1 MADSG
6 KAGLRQM
13 MPGLFNGI
21 ATAIAAA
28 AGLIGVLH
36 QTGYLGNHPRLHA
49 GIEARPRAQMRMPD
63 ETQLAAVDSPAAASL
78 PLAGAPNAD
87 AAPAL
92 HHARNLTGAWRDK
105 GSNCH
110 LIKQAGHELTV
121 TTYFADK
128 EHRSAVGDGTV
139 KGRFVSMRIN
149 SANPE
154 SLQAELNLSDDG
166 RELSGMVKGVKGAH
180 AAMWRFI
187 GPSCSEVASRPAAT
201 N

>member
-1 MADSG
+1 MADSD

-36 QTGYLGNHPRLHA
+36 QTGYLGNHPRLRG
-49 GIEARPRAQMRMPD
+49 GIEARSRAQMRMPD

-78 PLAGAPNAD
+78 PAAVVPKSE

-110 LIKQAGHELTV
+110 LIKQDGHELTV
-121 TTYFADK
+121 TTYFAD
-128 EHRSAVGDGTV
+128 EHRSAVGNGTV

-154 SLQAELNLSDDG
+154 SLQADLNLSDDG

-180 AAMWRFI
+180 AAMWKFI
-187 GPSCSEVASRPAAT
+187 GPTCSEVASRPAST

>member
-1 MADSG
+1 M
-6 KAGLRQM
+6 
-13 MPGLFNGI
+13 
-21 ATAIAAA
+21 
-28 AGLIGVLH
+28 
-36 QTGYLGNHPRLHA
+36 
-49 GIEARPRAQMRMPD
+49 
-63 ETQLAAVDSPAAASL
+63 
-78 PLAGAPNAD
+78 
-87 AAPAL
+87 
-92 HHARNLTGAWRDK
+92 HHAQNLTGAWRDK

-110 LIKQAGHELTV
+110 LIKQTGHELTV
-121 TTYFADK
+121 TTYFAE
-128 EHRSAVGDGTV
+128 EHRSAVGNGTV

-187 GPSCSEVASRPAAT
+187 GPTCSEVASRPAST

>member
-1 MADSG
+1 MADSD

-21 ATAIAAA
+21 ATAIAAI

-36 QTGYLGNHPRLHA
+36 QTGYLGNHHPRLHT
-49 GIEARPRAQMRMPD
+49 GIEARAQMRVPD

-78 PLAGAPNAD
+78 PAASAPNDD
-87 AAPAL
+87 AAPGF

-110 LIKQAGHELTV
+110 LIKQTGHELTV
-121 TTYFADK
+121 TTYFA
-128 EHRSAVGDGTV
+128 EQHRSAVGNGTV
-139 KGRFVSMRIN
+139 KGRIVSMRIN

-180 AAMWRFI
+180 AAMWRFV
-187 GPSCSEVASRPAAT
+187 GPSCSEVASRPAST

>member
-1 MADSG
+1 MADSD

-49 GIEARPRAQMRMPD
+49 GIEARSRAQMRMPD

-78 PLAGAPNAD
+78 PAAVAPKSE

-92 HHARNLTGAWRDK
+92 HHARNLSGAWRDK

-110 LIKQAGHELTV
+110 LIKQDGHELTV
-121 TTYFADK
+121 TTYFAG
-128 EHRSAVGDGTV
+128 EHRSAVGSGTV

-149 SANPE
+149 STNPE
-154 SLQAELNLSDDG
+154 SLQADLNLSDDG

-187 GPSCSEVASRPAAT
+187 GPTCSEVASRPAST

>member
-1 MADSG
+1 MADSD

-13 MPGLFNGI
+13 MPSLFNGI

-36 QTGYLGNHPRLHA
+36 QTGYLGNHHPRLHA
-49 GIEARPRAQMRMPD
+49 GVEARAQMRMPD
-63 ETQLAAVDSPAAASL
+63 EPQLAAVDSPAAAEL
-78 PLAGAPNAD
+78 PAVAAPNSV

-92 HHARNLTGAWRDK
+92 HHAHNLTGAWRDK

-110 LIKQAGHELTV
+110 LIKQTGHELTV
-121 TTYFADK
+121 TTYFAE
-128 EHRSAVGDGTV
+128 EHRSAVGNGTV

-154 SLQAELNLSDDG
+154 SLQADLNLSDDG
-166 RELSGMVKGVKGAH
+166 RELSGMVKGVKGSH

-187 GPSCSEVASRPAAT
+187 GPTCSEVASRPAST

>member
-36 QTGYLGNHPRLHA
+36 QTGYLGTNHPRLHA

-78 PLAGAPNAD
+78 PLG
-87 AAPAL
+87 
-92 HHARNLTGAWRDK
+92 
-105 GSNCH
+105 
-110 LIKQAGHELTV
+110 
-121 TTYFADK
+121 
-128 EHRSAVGDGTV
+128 
-139 KGRFVSMRIN
+139 GRAKCRRRASIASR
-149 SANPE
+149 
-154 SLQAELNLSDDG
+154 AELDRRLARQG
-166 RELSGMVKGVKGAH
+166 RELSSHKAKP
-180 AAMWRFI
+180 AM
-187 GPSCSEVASRPAAT
+187 S
-201 N
+201 

>member
-1 MADSG
+1 MAESD
-6 KAGLRQM
+6 KAGLRQV

-36 QTGYLGNHPRLHA
+36 QTGYLGNHHPRLHA
-49 GIEARPRAQMRMPD
+49 GGIEARAQMRIPD
-63 ETQLAAVDSPAAASL
+63 ETQLAAVDSPAAASV
-78 PLAGAPNAD
+78 PVAVAPNSE

-92 HHARNLTGAWRDK
+92 HHGHNLTGAWRDK

-121 TTYFADK
+121 TTYFAE
-128 EHRSAVGDGTV
+128 EHRSAVGNGTV

-180 AAMWRFI
+180 AARWKFV
-187 GPSCSEVASRPAAT
+187 GSTCSEVASRPST

>member
-1 MADSG
+1 MADSD

-36 QTGYLGNHPRLHA
+36 QTGYLGNHPRMHA
-49 GIEARPRAQMRMPD
+49 GIEGRPRAQMRVPD

-78 PLAGAPNAD
+78 PATSAPNGD

-110 LIKQAGHELTV
+110 LIKQTGHELTV
-121 TTYFADK
+121 TTYFA
-128 EHRSAVGDGTV
+128 EQHRSAVGNGTV
-139 KGRFVSMRIN
+139 KGRIVSMRIN
-149 SANPE
+149 SSNPE

-187 GPSCSEVASRPAAT
+187 GPSCSEVASRPAST

>member
-1 MADSG
+1 MADSD

-36 QTGYLGNHPRLHA
+36 QTGYLGHHPRLHA

-63 ETQLAAVDSPAAASL
+63 ETQLAAVDSPATAEL
-78 PLAGAPNAD
+78 PAPAAPNSV

-92 HHARNLTGAWRDK
+92 HHAHTLTGAWRDK

-110 LIKQAGHELTV
+110 LIKQTGHELTV
-121 TTYFADK
+121 TTYFAE
-128 EHRSAVGDGTV
+128 EHRSAVGNGTV

-154 SLQAELNLSDDG
+154 SLQADLNLSDDG

-180 AAMWRFI
+180 AAMWKFI
-187 GPSCSEVASRPAAT
+187 GPSCNEVASRPAST

>member
-1 MADSG
+1 MADSD

-13 MPGLFNGI
+13 MPSLFNGI

-36 QTGYLGNHPRLHA
+36 QTGYLGNHHPRLHA
-49 GIEARPRAQMRMPD
+49 GIEARAQMRMPD
-63 ETQLAAVDSPAAASL
+63 ETQLAAVDSPAAAQL
-78 PLAGAPNAD
+78 PPVSAPNSE

-121 TTYFADK
+121 TTYFAD
-128 EHRSAVGDGTV
+128 EHRSAVGNGTV

-187 GPSCSEVASRPAAT
+187 GPTCSEVASRPAST

>member
-1 MADSG
+1 MADSD

-13 MPGLFNGI
+13 MPSLFNGI

-36 QTGYLGNHPRLHA
+36 QTGYLGKHPRLHA

-63 ETQLAAVDSPAAASL
+63 ETQLAAVDSPAVAQLPAA
-78 PLAGAPNAD
+78 AAPNSV

-92 HHARNLTGAWRDK
+92 HHAHNLTGAWRDK

-110 LIKQAGHELTV
+110 LIKQTGHELTV
-121 TTYFADK
+121 TTYFVE
-128 EHRSAVGDGTV
+128 EHRSAVGNGTV

-154 SLQAELNLSDDG
+154 SLQADLNLSDDG

-187 GPSCSEVASRPAAT
+187 GPTCSEVASRPAST

>member
-1 MADSG
+1 MADSD

-36 QTGYLGNHPRLHA
+36 QTGYLGNHHPRLHA
-49 GIEARPRAQMRMPD
+49 GLESRAQMRMPD
-63 ETQLAAVDSPAAASL
+63 ETQLAAVDSPAAAQL
-78 PLAGAPNAD
+78 PSAATPND
-87 AAPAL
+87 NVAPAL
-92 HHARNLTGAWRDK
+92 HHAHSLTGAWRDK

-110 LIKQAGHELTV
+110 LIKQDGHELTV
-121 TTYFADK
+121 TTYFAQ
-128 EHRSAVGDGTV
+128 EHRSAVGSGTV

-187 GPSCSEVASRPAAT
+187 GPSCSEVASRPAST

>member
-1 MADSG
+1 MADSD

-13 MPGLFNGI
+13 MPSLFNGI

-36 QTGYLGNHPRLHA
+36 QTGYLGNHHPRLHA
-49 GIEARPRAQMRMPD
+49 GIEARAQMRMPD
-63 ETQLAAVDSPAAASL
+63 ETQLAAVDSPADAPL
-78 PLAGAPNAD
+78 PPVSAPNSE

-121 TTYFADK
+121 TTYFAD

-154 SLQAELNLSDDG
+154 SLQAEVNLSDDSG
-166 RELSGMVKGVKGAH
+166 EWSGMVKGVKGAH

-187 GPSCSEVASRPAAT
+187 GPTCSEVASRPAST

>member
-1 MADSG
+1 MADSD

-36 QTGYLGNHPRLHA
+36 QTGYLGKHPRLHA
-49 GIEARPRAQMRMPD
+49 GIEARSRAQMRMPD
-63 ETQLAAVDSPAAASL
+63 ETQLAAVDSPPAAQLPAAA
-78 PLAGAPNAD
+78 APSSA

-92 HHARNLTGAWRDK
+92 HHAHNLTGAWRDK

-110 LIKQAGHELTV
+110 LIKQTGHELTV
-121 TTYFADK
+121 TTYFAE
-128 EHRSAVGDGTV
+128 EHRSAVGNGTV

-154 SLQAELNLSDDG
+154 SLQADLNLSDDG

-180 AAMWRFI
+180 AARWKFI
-187 GPSCSEVASRPAAT
+187 GPTCSEVASRPAST

>member
-1 MADSG
+1 MADG
-6 KAGLRQM
+6 DKAGLRQM

-36 QTGYLGNHPRLHA
+36 QTGYLGNHHPRVHA
-49 GIEARPRAQMRMPD
+49 GIEARAQMRMPD
-63 ETQLAAVDSPAAASL
+63 GNQLAAVDSPAAAEL
-78 PLAGAPNAD
+78 PATSAPNVD
-87 AAPAL
+87 AVPAL

-110 LIKQAGHELTV
+110 LIKQDGHELTV
-121 TTYFADK
+121 TTYFAD
-128 EHRSAVGDGTV
+128 EHRSAVGNGTV

-187 GPSCSEVASRPAAT
+187 GPSCSEVASRPAST